1 MVAPRSFPTLLV
13 QSNATLV
20 QSNATLV
27 QSNSH
32 SGALCNAH
40 QSTRVAVHQRLPLQ
54 GAHNRKKPDQLCQSL
69 KPAFPLK
76 GFDQQEPYNGTCTL
90 EKIEIISP
98 KSLTL
103 LDALLHEH
111 YLMIDCILLSLNKA
125 HIGEKHEFVGV

>member
-1 MVAPRSFPTLLV
+1 MCTKTLL
-13 QSNATLV
+13 
-20 QSNATLV
+20 

-54 GAHNRKKPDQLCQSL
+54 AAHNCKKTDQLCQIL

-98 KSLTL
+98 KSLIHL
-103 LDALLHEH
+103 EALLHEH
-111 YLMIDCILLSLNKA
+111 YQMIDCVLLSLNKA
-125 HIGEKHEFVGV
+125 HIGEKREFVGV